1 MCASQLCILSLPLF
15 SPLPSSFLLLQMQFR
30 SLFSLLAQ
38 FDKPRQ
44 FAADVALFA
53 DCLHYVRTIHTHAH
67 TQTYLRLCFVFLL
80 CILSSGVCIF
90 ILINIY
96 CIWFCAIKTCSPTFG
111 VCVCVFVVV
120 AVCVC
125 VRCLVFCVACCNL
138 CSCFALLQ
146 PLLGRMKKIT
156 HVWVWSDCGL
166 SQHTARWVNTL
177 GKTNVS

>member
-53 DCLHYVRTIHTHAH
+53 DCLHYVRTIHTHIRTH
-67 TQTYLRLCFVFLL
+67 THIFASLLCFSFMHTELGRLYIYFNQHLLHLVLCDKNVFAHIWCL
-80 CILSSGVCIF
+80 C
-90 ILINIY
+90 
-96 CIWFCAIKTCSPTFG
+96 

-125 VRCLVFCVACCNL
+125 VRCLVLCFVLLAAICAVALRCCSH
-138 CSCFALLQ
+138 C
-146 PLLGRMKKIT
+146 
-156 HVWVWSDCGL
+156 WEE
-166 SQHTARWVNTL
+166 
-177 GKTNVS
+177 